1 MPEHGA
7 FTGLPV
13 ELDDGRVNRWAT
25 LLVRV
30 LFAVLVV
37 GLIVSVI
44 LWIVVKPDVGAL
56 VLAVV
61 FAVAAGLMIIRQALL
76 AERI

>member
-1 MPEHGA
+1 VPEHGA

-13 ELDDGRVNRWAT
+13 ELDDGRLNRWAT
-25 LLVRV
+25 ILVQA

-44 LWIVVKPDVGAL
+44 LWIVVNPDVGAL
-56 VLAVV
+56 VLAGV
-61 FAVAAGLMIIRQALL
+61 FAVGAALMIIRQALL

>member
-1 MPEHGA
+1 VPGHGA

-25 LLVRV
+25 ILVQA

-44 LWIVVKPDVGAL
+44 LWIVVNPDVGAL

-61 FAVAAGLMIIRQALL
+61 FAVGAALMIIRQALL

>member
-1 MPEHGA
+1 MADHGA

-13 ELDDGRVNRWAT
+13 ELDHGRVNRWAT
-25 LLVRV
+25 ILVQV
-30 LFAVLVV
+30 VFAVLVV

-61 FAVAAGLMIIRQALL
+61 FAVGTGLMIIRQALL

>member
-13 ELDDGRVNRWAT
+13 ELDDGRVNRWAAV
-25 LLVRV
+25 LMLV

-37 GLIVSVI
+37 GLVVSVV
-44 LWIVVKPDVGAL
+44 LWIVVNADVGAL

-61 FAVAAGLMIIRQALL
+61 FALGAGLMIIRQALL
-76 AERI
+76 AERT